1 MCNHTRKH
9 KGGQCYAHMRKGGSV
24 ASLTVIRKSCA
35 AVPRRR
41 RGTVCFA
48 SSRCRE
54 STSQTY
60 SLARRPAGSTPKFTM
75 RIALASTRGWA
86 LYVVYPRP
94 VSSPSRLVSPT
105 VSRVKGSI
113 SWGRPPSHR
122 ASSLLFQSTWLVLAV
137 FLKLGRE
144 KAPRRSQWEG
154 MVPKTPR
161 CSSFPAFSSAMNC
174 DVWACVVLRVWCVVM
189 VRGGKQEECQRG

>member
-1 MCNHTRKH
+1 MHVRLLVHVSVAGTVHVLVCDHQSESSR
-9 KGGQCYAHMRKGGSV
+9 GQRYAYMQGWKRV

-75 RIALASTRGWA
+75 RSALASTRGWA
-86 LYVVYPRP
+86 LYVVY
-94 VSSPSRLVSPT
+94 L
-105 VSRVKGSI
+105 
-113 SWGRPPSHR
+113 
-122 ASSLLFQSTWLVLAV
+122 
-137 FLKLGRE
+137 
-144 KAPRRSQWEG
+144 
-154 MVPKTPR
+154 
-161 CSSFPAFSSAMNC
+161 
-174 DVWACVVLRVWCVVM
+174 
-189 VRGGKQEECQRG
+189 EESN